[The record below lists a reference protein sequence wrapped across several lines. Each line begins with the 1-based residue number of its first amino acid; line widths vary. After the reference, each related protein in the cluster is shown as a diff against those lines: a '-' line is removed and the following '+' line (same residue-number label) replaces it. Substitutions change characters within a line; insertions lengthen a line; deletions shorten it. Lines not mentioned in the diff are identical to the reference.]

1 MESSPFIHGFSLVLA
16 SQSPRRRDL
25 LRQAGFPF
33 SVRPSEIPEVRNPGE
48 SARDYV
54 ARLAAE
60 KADAVVREP
69 HEGVLAA
76 DTTVAIVHEGIEH
89 ILEKPADGE
98 DARRMLQLLSGR
110 PHTVYTAV
118 CLKWGQNS
126 LLHVEGTRVY
136 FAELSAAEIEDY
148 IASGE
153 PFDKAGGYGIQG
165 LASRFVPRIEGCY
178 FNIVGLP
185 VHRVSTML
193 AQAGLLARGE
203 TPSPAS

>member
-48 SARDYV
+48 CARDYV

-60 KADAVVREP
+60 KAAAIEREP

-76 DTTVAIVHEGIEH
+76 DTTVAILLEGIEH
-89 ILEKPADGE
+89 ILEKPADAE

-118 CLKWGQNS
+118 CLKWGGNS

-136 FAELSAAEIEDY
+136 FAELSADEIKDY

-185 VHRVSTML
+185 VHRVTTML